1 MSGRLFTFGCS
12 FTRYL
17 WPTWADIINFDLN
30 TQYYNWGVCGI
41 GNVSI
46 LHKMIEC
53 DLKHKFNA
61 DDTILV
67 NWSSWTREDRLAA
80 NGEWMCGGNIFNN
93 VNFNKSFINQYWN
106 EHNDTVKNASAII
119 AANKMFNINFQ
130 SHMVDFDSYTLPGY
144 DYLLDNLPETV
155 IFDTTTN
162 TRFNNTTYDAHPD
175 ISCHLNHVSTI
186 YNSIGLTLNAATVDH
201 FNKLQEH
208 VVTALTQTDINMAHE
223 DKVSFFTNL
232 MGSDLRY
239 DMT

>member
-1 MSGRLFTFGCS
+1 
-12 FTRYL
+12 
-17 WPTWADIINFDLN
+17 
-30 TQYYNWGVCGI
+30 
-41 GNVSI
+41 
-46 LHKMIEC
+46 
-53 DLKHKFNA
+53 
-61 DDTILV
+61 
-67 NWSSWTREDRLAA
+67 
-80 NGEWMCGGNIFNN
+80 
-93 VNFNKSFINQYWN
+93 
-106 EHNDTVKNASAII
+106 
-119 AANKMFNINFQ
+119 
-130 SHMVDFDSYTLPGY
+130 MVDFDSYTLPGY

-208 VVTALTQTDINMAHE
+208 VVTALTQTDINMAYE